1 MFEDFDDREF
11 RPFEGSAVKEKI
23 DGLAKQVIAKFPDET
38 PCRIHVNP
46 LSTTFCEST
55 NRVTDSKFKRSFVS
69 QFLGREMTIE
79 SCDLDVVPQN
89 NQDGAS
95 YPRKVRCKIEYSS
108 SFFLSEA
115 SFRGDTNF
123 RLSVS
128 RTWLDHTYPGCIMLS
143 KKRENIYP
151 AMRETEG
158 THQFSIF
165 NWGAKWIPDG
175 AGSKI
180 ESPNEDSILQTQE
193 IVFLIYEDGRIKVNS
208 NFHRPIKLMSWD
220 FCDFH
225 DQKDLL
231 ADQLSLNL
239 KNPMLR
245 VPNVFWSHDIFF
257 SVDDLYSRAGLEI
270 RGSYQPLLQSSLCHD
285 FDELDLPMD
294 VLKAVHYKDT
304 LGLHQSYESF
314 STSPF
319 SLRNTT
325 LPEELINFKRESGRR
340 CAEGDKD
347 KPVIDFIKSLH
358 EVFQNSIVLCEC
370 DYGLAG
376 REICRGQEWVVCHP
390 DPVSNHPYWDNP
402 YQTKFMPNAIERFG
416 HIISWYFKAP
426 RADGDPDLLRYAW
439 DSQLGFVIVRFTE
452 KKGYWVESFFQPCA
466 HGVDSR
472 AE

>member
-1 MFEDFDDREF
+1 MFEDIDDREF

-23 DGLAKQVIAKFPDET
+23 DGLAKQVTAKFTDKT

-55 NRVTDSKFKRSFVS
+55 NRVTDSKSKRSFIS

-79 SCDLDVVPQN
+79 SCALDVVPQN
-89 NQDGAS
+89 NQDSAS

-115 SFRGDTNF
+115 SFLGDTNF
-123 RLSVS
+123 RLSVPS
-128 RTWLDHTYPGCIMLS
+128 SWLDHTFTGNMMS
-143 KKRENIYP
+143 NRREQVYSAI
-151 AMRETEG
+151 RELG
-158 THQFSIF
+158 QTHRFSIF
-165 NWGAKWIPDG
+165 NWGRKWIPDT
-175 AGSKI
+175 AAFNR
-180 ESPNEDSILQTQE
+180 ESLYENSVDQTQE

-208 NFHRPIKLMSWD
+208 NFHTPVKLMSWD
-220 FCDFH
+220 FCYSH

-239 KNPMLR
+239 KNPMLH

-257 SVDDLYSRAGLEI
+257 SVDDLYSQAGLEI

-285 FDELDLPMD
+285 FDELDLPID
-294 VLKAVHYKDT
+294 VMNVVHYKDT
-304 LGLHQSYESF
+304 LGLHQNYESF

-325 LPEELINFKRESGRR
+325 TPEELIDFNGQNYRGRK

-347 KPVIDFIKSLH
+347 KPVIDFIKRLH

-370 DYGLAG
+370 DYGSG
-376 REICRGQEWVVCHP
+376 QGNFCRGQEWVVCHP
-390 DPVSNHPYWDNP
+390 ESAWNIPPLDHD
-402 YQTKFMPNAIERFG
+402 TKLMPNSVKRFG
-416 HIISWYFKAP
+416 HIISWHFKSDAV
-426 RADGDPDLLRYAW
+426 LLQNAW
-439 DSQLGFVIVRFTE
+439 NAQLGFVIVRFTE
-452 KKGYWVESFFQPCA
+452 KKGYWVESFFQPSV
-466 HGVDSR
+466 HSDDSR
-472 AE
+472 VE